1 MSPGETR
8 ARVVLMTAPDREV
21 ALRLSR
27 ALVEDGL
34 AACANVISGMTSIFR
49 WEGAVE
55 TAEEVLVVLKTRI
68 ERVDALMERAVA
80 LHPYDV
86 PEFLSLPVENGHHP
100 YVAWVLA
107 ETTNDEGTAGR

>member
-1 MSPGETR
+1 MTPGETR
-8 ARVVLMTAPDREV
+8 ARVVLTTAPDREV

-27 ALVEDGL
+27 GLVEDGL
-34 AACANVISGMTSIFR
+34 AACANILPGVTSIFR
-49 WEGAVE
+49 WEGKVE
-55 TAEEVLVVLKTRI
+55 TADEVLVVLKTRV
-68 ERVDALMERAVA
+68 ERVDDLVERAVQ

-86 PEFLSLPVENGHHP
+86 PEFLSLPVESGHHP

>member
-8 ARVVLMTAPDREV
+8 ARVILMTAPDREV
-21 ALRLSR
+21 AVRLSR
-27 ALVEDGL
+27 GLVEEGL
-34 AACANVISGMTSIFR
+34 AACANIVPGVTSIFR
-49 WEGAVE
+49 WEGEVE
-55 TAEEVLVVLKTRI
+55 TADEVMVVLKTRI
-68 ERVDALMERAVA
+68 ERVEALVERVVE

-86 PEFLSLPVENGHHP
+86 PEFLSLPVESGHHP